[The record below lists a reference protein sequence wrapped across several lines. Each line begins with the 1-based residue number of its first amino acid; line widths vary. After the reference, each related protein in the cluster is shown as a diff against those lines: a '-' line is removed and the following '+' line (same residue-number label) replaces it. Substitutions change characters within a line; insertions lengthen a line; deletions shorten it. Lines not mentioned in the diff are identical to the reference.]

1 MPNAKSSVANDEL
14 SIRVGR
20 VRLTHQFQQDRFGHA
35 IWLEGVAVPLLT
47 SIEGDSTMDWPPSL
61 PLQEIVQHV
70 DAATGAIC
78 LLGVGGA
85 GRSHFSSCIATGE
98 TVLSDAPDQGT
109 TGQTMAGQ
117 DLEGQDLEGQ
127 DLEGQDLEGQDLEG
141 KDLEGKDPAEPSRL
155 SSPIRLELA
164 CRTSCRP
171 EALSLTYR
179 VDPGAKIDVG
189 NDSVVLTRN
198 GQRVVLRCA
207 TRTGLDWDASSRQ
220 LRFSAMELERK
231 LPATF
236 TWGLT
241 IE

>member
-127 DLEGQDLEGQDLEG
+127 DLEG